1 MKDIDIGILKQTPYD
16 NLQFATEVAW
26 AALVDRAIQ
35 DGLLPKGDKPNGLMY
50 MPTQGVTQQFKNA
63 CRAVIKDLGGD
74 VQTTPLNKFLEES
87 LDYL

>member
-1 MKDIDIGILKQTPYD
+1 MEVKVSKIEQTPYG

-35 DGLLPKGDKPNGLMY
+35 DGLLSKGDRPNGLMY

-63 CRAVIKDLGGD
+63 CRAVIADLG
-74 VQTTPLNKFLEES
+74 VTVENA
-87 LDYL
+87 